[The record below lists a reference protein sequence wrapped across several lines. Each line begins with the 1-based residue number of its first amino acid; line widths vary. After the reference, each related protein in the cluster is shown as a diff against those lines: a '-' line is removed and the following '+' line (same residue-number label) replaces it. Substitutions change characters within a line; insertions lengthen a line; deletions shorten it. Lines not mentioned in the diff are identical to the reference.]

1 MDGLAFGIWL
11 SVTDLRQFDVAICSF
26 NLVSM
31 IEIQKGPSWAVAFA
45 KPPKVAVKLRP
56 EKTWNADITSNALQ

>member
-26 NLVSM
+26 NLVSV
-31 IEIQKGPSWAVAFA
+31 IEIQEGLVAFA